1 MNALPVAAVV
11 IALAPALLG
20 AAKVGLPAVALAK
33 EGETQ
38 TRRVYVT
45 AVDGN
50 GIPVTDLT
58 AADFIIKEGGKAREI
73 TKAAPATG
81 PLQIAILV
89 DDNGTGIFRYAI
101 GKFIEPLLGRAEFG
115 ISTVTG
121 QLLRIV
127 DYTPDAAVLSEALAK
142 LNARPATN
150 DGGQLLDAISETA
163 QELQKRQAARPV
175 ILALT
180 VGGEEHSTLPA
191 HHVLD
196 KLRQSGAV
204 LHVMAVA
211 NTALRSQSNPGTAAG
226 LLGENMN
233 LNEVLGDG
241 PKQSGGRREEVV
253 AATGISGGLEQLAR
267 SLRNQYLIEYSLP
280 DGVKPSDRLSVAVK
294 RKGVTVRAPT
304 RVPDK

>member
-1 MNALPVAAVV
+1 MNALRAAALVVACLPAV
-11 IALAPALLG
+11 AWAE
-20 AAKVGLPAVALAK
+20 VGLPALPGAAGLA
-33 EGETQ
+33 Q
-38 TRRVYVT
+38 TRRVFVT

-50 GIPVTDLT
+50 GVPVTDLT
-58 AADFIIKEGGKAREI
+58 AADFTIKEGGKEREI
-73 TKAAPATG
+73 VKAGPATG

-89 DDNGTGIFRYAI
+89 DDNGTGIFRYAV
-101 GKFIEPLLGRAEFG
+101 GKFIESLLGRAEFG

-127 DYTPDAAVLSEALAK
+127 DYTPKAEALSEAIAK

-163 QELQKRQAARPV
+163 QELQKREAARPV

-204 LHVMAVA
+204 LHVVAVA
-211 NTALRSQSNPGTAAG
+211 NNALRSQSNPSTAAG

-241 PKQSGGRREEVV
+241 PKQSGGRREEIV
-253 AATGISGGLEQLAR
+253 AATGIPGGLEQLAR
-267 SLRNQYLIEYSLP
+267 SLKNQYLIEYTLP
-280 DGVKPSDRLSVAVK
+280 DGVKPSDKLSVAVK
-294 RKGVTVRAPT
+294 RKGVTLRAPS
-304 RVPDK
+304 RIPNK

>member
-1 MNALPVAAVV
+1 MTALRAAALVVAC
-11 IALAPALLG
+11 LPALLAEG
-20 AAKVGLPAVALAK
+20 SAKA
-33 EGETQ
+33 GEPQ

-50 GIPVTDLT
+50 GAPVLGLT
-58 AADFIIKEGGKAREI
+58 GADFTVKEGGKTREI
-73 TKAAPATG
+73 VKAGPAGG
-81 PLQIAILV
+81 PMQIAILV
-89 DDNGTGIFRYAI
+89 DDNGTGIFRYAV
-101 GKFIEPLLGRAEFG
+101 GRFIETLLGRAEFG

-127 DYTPDAAVLSEALAK
+127 DYTPNAQALSEAIAK

-163 QELQKRQAARPV
+163 QDLDKRNAPRPV

-196 KLRQSGAV
+196 KLRQSGAS
-204 LHVMAVA
+204 LHVMVVA
-211 NTALRSQSNPGTAAG
+211 NTSLRSQSNPGTAAG

-241 PKQSGGRREEVV
+241 PKHSGGRREEIV
-253 AATGISGGLEQLAR
+253 AATGVTGGLQQLADA
-267 SLRNQYLIEYSLP
+267 LKNQYVIDYTLP
-280 DGVKPSDRLSVAVK
+280 DGVKPSDKLSVAVK

-304 RVPDK
+304 RIPDK

>member
-1 MNALPVAAVV
+1 MIALRAAALVV
-11 IALAPALLG
+11 ALAPALLG
-20 AAKVGLPAVALAK
+20 AGQP
-33 EGETQ
+33 Q

-45 AVDGN
+45 AVDGS
-50 GIPVTDLT
+50 GAPVIDLT
-58 AADFIIKEGGKAREI
+58 AADFAVKEGGKEREI
-73 TKAAPATG
+73 SKAGLATG

-127 DYTPDAAVLSEALAK
+127 DYTPKAEPLSEAIAK

-163 QELQKRQAARPV
+163 QDLQKRKATRPV

-196 KLRQSGAV
+196 KLRQSGAA
-204 LHVMAVA
+204 LHVVAVA
-211 NTALRSQSNPGTAAG
+211 NSALRSQSNPGTAAG

-241 PKQSGGRREEVV
+241 PKQSGGRRQEIV
-253 AATGISGGLEQLAR
+253 AATGITGGLSQLAE
-267 SLRNQYLIEYSLP
+267 SLKHQYQIEYTLP
-280 DGVKPSDRLSVAVK
+280 DGVKPSDKLSVTVK
-294 RKGVTVRAPT
+294 RKSVTVRAPT
-304 RVPDK
+304 RIPDK